1 MLSPDGTS
9 TLHKI
14 VALKDFSD
22 MRGDIEG
29 GWIEK
34 EENLSQEGDCCVYS
48 DAMVYGNAT
57 VKDNAVVCDEAV
69 VKDNAMVC
77 DEAKVRGNAM
87 VCDKVIIRGN
97 AIVTDYAVV
106 YGEIEIF
113 GDCYIL

>member
-1 MLSPDGTS
+1 MSKKYKFTGETMLSPDGTS

-34 EENLSQEGDCCVYS
+34 EENLSQEGDCWVYS

-57 VKDNAVVCDEAV
+57 VRDNAVVCDEAIV
-69 VKDNAMVC
+69 CGNAIVC
-77 DEAKVRGNAM
+77 DEAIV
-87 VCDKVIIRGN
+87 RGN
-97 AIVTDYAVV
+97 AIVTDNAVV
-106 YGEIEIF
+106 YGEVEIF
-113 GDCYIL
+113 DDCHIL

>member
-34 EENLSQEGDCCVYS
+34 EENLSQEGNCWVYS

-57 VKDNAVVCDEAV
+57 VRDNAVVCEEAI
-69 VKDNAMVC
+69 
-77 DEAKVRGNAM
+77 VRGNAM
-87 VCDKVIIRGN
+87 VYGEAIVRGN
-97 AIVTDYAVV
+97 AIVTNNAVV
-106 YGEIEIF
+106 CGKVEIF
-113 GDCYIL
+113 DDCRIL